1 MAWAPLLLTLLA
13 HCAGAAS
20 QVVVT
25 QEPSLSMTPGGT
37 VTLTC
42 GSSAGAVTTSNHAT
56 WVQQMPYQAPRGLI
70 SGTNYRIPGVPARFS
85 GSLLGGKAAF
95 TITGAQPEDE
105 AEYFCALW
113 HGDHYHS
120 DRFPVPACADP
131 AALLSASPGASV
143 RLTCT
148 LSMGFS
154 VGSYAI
160 FWYQQKS
167 ESRPRYLLYYHTDSN
182 KHQGTGVPSR
192 FSGSKDSSANAGV
205 LHISGLQTEDEAD
218 YYCMI
223 GHSSTLHSDT
233 GRWGSGTKTSG
244 PTVPEL

>member
-13 HCAGAAS
+13 HCAEAAS

-42 GSSAGAVTTSNHAT
+42 GSSAGAVTTGNYAA

-70 SGTNYRIPGVPARFS
+70 GGTSNRYSGVPARFS
-85 GSLLGGKAAF
+85 GSLLGGKAAL

-113 HGDHYHS
+113 YSNHYHGD
-120 DRFPVPACADP
+120 
-131 AALLSASPGASV
+131 

-148 LSMGFS
+148 LSSGFS
-154 VGSYAI
+154 VGDYYIS
-160 FWYQQKS
+160 WYQQKPG
-167 ESRPRYLLYYHTDSN
+167 SRPRYLLYYYSDSN
-182 KHQGTGVPSR
+182 KHQASGVPSR
-192 FSGSKDSSANAGV
+192 FSGSKDTSANAGV
-205 LHISGLQTEDEAD
+205 LHISGLEPEDEAD
-218 YYCMI
+218 YYC
-223 GHSSTLHSDT
+223 GSWAQSVLTQPSSVSGALGQRVTTSCAGSSNNT
-233 GRWGSGTKTSG
+233 GIFDVHWAVVKAK
-244 PTVPEL
+244 